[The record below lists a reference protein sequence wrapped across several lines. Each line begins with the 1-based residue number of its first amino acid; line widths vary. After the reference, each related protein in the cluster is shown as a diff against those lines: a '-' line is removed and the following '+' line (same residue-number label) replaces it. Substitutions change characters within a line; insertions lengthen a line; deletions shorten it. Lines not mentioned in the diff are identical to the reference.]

1 MGADENNNSPA
12 YPMNNNSHSSHIGII
27 IGIMTSIIVVL
38 VGAIVAMS
46 IRNCKQSGT
55 LSILPAS
62 FKVIIII

>member
-1 MGADENNNSPA
+1 MGTDENSNSPA
-12 YPMNNNSHSSHIGII
+12 YPMNNNSSHSSHIGVI

-62 FKVIIII
+62 FKVI